1 MRFPDKPHRDPKNTR
16 LGSFLSKFSLLVHMW
31 VLFEVLSEPRVWSVE
46 AVSDDAHK
54 EASDQHHRHQGSI
67 TGTRQ
72 ETSTCC
78 EKLYMRRVLLPKN
91 VCVCDKVGGSSLRQI
106 PP

>member
-1 MRFPDKPHRDPKNTR
+1 
-16 LGSFLSKFSLLVHMW
+16 MW
-31 VLFEVLSEPRVWSVE
+31 VLFEALSEPRVWSVE

-78 EKLYMRRVLLPKN
+78 ESLIAEKN
-91 VCVCDKVGGSSLRQI
+91 VCDKVGVVFAKYLAN
-106 PP
+106 